1 MGRAAIYLRVSS
13 KEQTVENQLPQ
24 LLQLAES
31 RGYEVAQVYKEN
43 ESAWHAGHQRELA
56 RLLADC
62 RDGRRKYDA
71 VLVWA
76 LDRLTREGIAKML
89 EWVNTFKALGVKVI
103 SLNESWTDT
112 TGPMAELLYAV
123 CAWAAEFESRRKSE
137 RVKAGLVRA
146 VKSGSTLG
154 RPKGSRDK
162 QSRRKSG
169 YYLRYARGK

>member
-31 RGYEVAQVYKEN
+31 RGYEVAQVYQEQ
-43 ESAWHAGHQRELA
+43 EPAWRAGHQRELA

-62 RDGRRKYDA
+62 RDGKFKYDA

-89 EWVNTFKALGVKVI
+89 EWVNTFKTLGVKVI

-146 VKSGSTLG
+146 VKSGSKLG
-154 RPKGSRDK
+154 RPKGSSDR
-162 QSRRKSG
+162 QPRRKSG